1 MKSSGPEGLH
11 TLPKSSV
18 TESMV
23 LHPGILWFAN
33 KGTPV
38 ATCSDSSQAV
48 INQEGAR
55 SSGMVAI
62 CIDSTGSQPEG
73 RLMMGLEGFHLHLP
87 CLTAL
92 QESKSSG
99 VSTASKLRIPG
110 KQKSLAVFAYKTIR

>member
-1 MKSSGPEGLH
+1 MEESVSKTLGNSALTSFKALRVYPLDTCVYLALCSEGPEGLH

-55 SSGMVAI
+55 SSGTVAI
-62 CIDSTGSQPEG
+62 CIRQHRRP
-73 RLMMGLEGFHLHLP
+73 
-87 CLTAL
+87 A
-92 QESKSSG
+92 
-99 VSTASKLRIPG
+99 
-110 KQKSLAVFAYKTIR
+110 